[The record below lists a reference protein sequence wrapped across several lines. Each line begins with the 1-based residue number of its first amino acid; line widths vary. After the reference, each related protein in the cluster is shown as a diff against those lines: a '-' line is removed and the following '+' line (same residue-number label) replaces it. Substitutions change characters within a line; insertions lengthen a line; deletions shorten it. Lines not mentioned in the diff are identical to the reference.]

1 MATLPNGNG
10 VGQWRNW
17 ALGIA
22 ATVMATL
29 IVQGLAFQ
37 REMRSA
43 IDINEQRIKALET
56 RARDAIVREFARI
69 DHEIGQ
75 LKADLGGKQDVGPIS
90 SRVSVLEAQQA
101 NLMATVARAR
111 EQIIREFDRVDK
123 RLDRLE
129 QGAEPKPGFKLQSED
144 SQPFNPDELRK

>member
-1 MATLPNGNG
+1 MATNGNG
-10 VGQWRNW
+10 ISQWRNW

-29 IVQGLAFQ
+29 IVQGLSFQ

-56 RARDAIVREFARI
+56 RARDAI
-69 DHEIGQ
+69 
-75 LKADLGGKQDVGPIS
+75 
-90 SRVSVLEAQQA
+90 
-101 NLMATVARAR
+101 
-111 EQIIREFDRVDK
+111 IREFERVDK

-129 QGAEPKPGFKLQSED
+129 QGAQPRPGYQLQS
-144 SQPFNPDELRK
+144 SSPPFNPDELRTR

>member
-1 MATLPNGNG
+1 MAAPGNGNG
-10 VGQWRNW
+10 GLQWRSW

-56 RARDAIVREFARI
+56 RARDAI
-69 DHEIGQ
+69 
-75 LKADLGGKQDVGPIS
+75 
-90 SRVSVLEAQQA
+90 
-101 NLMATVARAR
+101 
-111 EQIIREFDRVDK
+111 IREFERVDK

-129 QGAEPKPGFKLQSED
+129 GK
-144 SQPFNPDELRK
+144 